1 MSRIT
6 DTDAVACALRLIA
19 SLLDAMTNLTIRFVT
34 RPIVIP
40 LFLIGVSRVTPLP
53 SLKLR
58 NTVYRG
64 WNNVGSSPNS
74 STTA

>member
-34 RPIVIP
+34 RPIVGP
-40 LFLIGVSRVTPLP
+40 G
-53 SLKLR
+53 
-58 NTVYRG
+58 
-64 WNNVGSSPNS
+64 
-74 STTA
+74 